1 MYNINIPNTQQ
12 NNIHNEIEQ
21 IKKDIYYKTDLRKW
35 KSSESISKWVNAHQK
50 NMSKKRNKDGPFS
63 NQRNTKYG

>member
-35 KSSESISKWVNAHQK
+35 KNSESISKWVNAHQK
-50 NMSKKRNKDGPFS
+50 NMSKKRNKDGSFS